1 MDWFSFLPFYISFCD
16 SILCLSGVYGCWGLE
31 WFRADPHVYGTALK
45 PSLSGPFPAASHPG
59 YDSLCAASAPPHLL
73 SLPMQVCGALSE
85 RALLAVSELEP
96 KRVQQQLYR
105 ELESGT
111 AREVQDNGQVL
122 LEAVG

>member
-1 MDWFSFLPFYISFCD
+1 MDWFSFLLFFISFFD

-45 PSLSGPFPAASHPG
+45 PSLSGPFHAASHPG
-59 YDSLCAASAPPHLL
+59 YDSLCAASAPPHFL
-73 SLPMQVCGALSE
+73 SPPIKVFGALGV

-96 KRVQQQLYR
+96 QQFQRQLQI
-105 ELESGT
+105 ELENGT
-111 AREVQDNGQVL
+111 AREIHNDGQVL